1 MSHVERIQIK
11 GFYFEGFSSYPFNL
25 YKNGMGEGGRLV
37 VYNYDNQEEHSIEL
51 SHDQVLAFLR
61 NVVNMPRHLELDE
74 DAEYDGTWLSGTLE
88 EATRKYNAMIE
99 ANNAA
104 VRNAAGPLPPPPPPP
119 PAVDAVAAGPA
130 VDADGA
136 AEGAAEGGKRRH
148 RKKRKSQKKRSGKRR
163 KSHKRGHKKSRRH

>member
-1 MSHVERIQIK
+1 MSHVERPQIK

-51 SHDQVLAFLR
+51 SHDQVLEFLK
-61 NVVNMPRHLELDE
+61 NVVNMPRHLELDG

-88 EATRKYNAMIE
+88 EATRKYNVMIA

-104 VRNAAGPLPPPPPPP
+104 VQNAAGPLPPP
-119 PAVDAVAAGPA
+119 AVDAAAGPA
-130 VDADGA
+130 VDAD
-136 AEGAAEGGKRRH
+136 GAAEGGKRRH
-148 RKKRKSQKKRSGKRR
+148 RKKRKSQKKR
-163 KSHKRGHKKSRRH
+163 KSHKRSKKTRHRRSRR

>member
-61 NVVNMPRHLELDE
+61 NVVNMPRHLELD
-74 DAEYDGTWLSGTLE
+74 AEYDGTWLSGTLE

-104 VRNAAGPLPPPPPPP
+104 VRNAAGPLPPPPPPPP

>member
-25 YKNGMGEGGRLV
+25 CKNGMGEGGRLV

-119 PAVDAVAAGPA
+119 AVDAVAAGPA